1 LAAVVFG
8 VRLAT
13 SGVFTNLGAAIFEG
27 DFLGTPRR
35 AKPSGSK
42 SVKRYGKIHLF
53 ISLLNFFR
61 SLFRACT
68 RQMGGGSG
76 FDCSSYSHNVGFVAK
91 YGDDEAIQDQASA
104 GDEETGIRSTAAKYS
119 D

>member
-1 LAAVVFG
+1 
-8 VRLAT
+8 
-13 SGVFTNLGAAIFEG
+13 
-27 DFLGTPRR
+27 
-35 AKPSGSK
+35 
-42 SVKRYGKIHLF
+42 
-53 ISLLNFFR
+53 
-61 SLFRACT
+61 
-68 RQMGGGSG
+68 MGGGSG